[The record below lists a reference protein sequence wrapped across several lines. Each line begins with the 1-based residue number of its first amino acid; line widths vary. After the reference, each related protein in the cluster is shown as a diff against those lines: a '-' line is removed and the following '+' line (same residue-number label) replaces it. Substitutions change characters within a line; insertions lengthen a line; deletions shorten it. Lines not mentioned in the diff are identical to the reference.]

1 MDLAGGKKQLTQK
14 CEIHYIWVDFSRVP
28 SYIPLLKKEY
38 TISEVQKP
46 RLIEGSQKRLI
57 DDWLRQADKYIHAG
71 RYLAADELLQKVLNV
86 HPENEIAIS
95 YLDRIQFLVKQL
107 STRVGLNKE
116 TQLEVRKF
124 RDLQIGRK
132 GNQINSMLVTAQKM
146 IEDGHLKK
154 AHEQTSRALGLD
166 SDNSYAKALLQ
177 RINELEKAY
186 GSSTEFENEIQF
198 RKILTE
204 AWKEG
209 VPARTEGEQLS
220 TTQSRFKISDKR
232 RSELEREIKNSWYKE
247 SLRDL
252 WLAGGLA
259 SFNMD
264 LVEKLRSKFDISRLD
279 HSFIESSLLKE
290 VRKNKVRGTILVVD
304 PDDASLLT
312 LSQILRSHH
321 YAVIAATTIDEALA
335 SVKEVT
341 PDVILS
347 EVKFGD
353 GSLGFELFEFIRATP
368 ATQRAPFIFLNSSL
382 DRTSL
387 LIGKRLGVDDVLPKP
402 VDGELLVATITGAL
416 LRRTVKLP
424 STKQK
429 QATFS

>member
-1 MDLAGGKKQLTQK
+1 M
-14 CEIHYIWVDFSRVP
+14 
-28 SYIPLLKKEY
+28 
-38 TISEVQKP
+38 
-46 RLIEGSQKRLI
+46 
-57 DDWLRQADKYIHAG
+57 
-71 RYLAADELLQKVLNV
+71 LNV
-86 HPENEIAIS
+86 QPENEVAGS

-107 STRVGLNKE
+107 STRVGLNNE

-124 RDLQIGRK
+124 RDRQIERK
-132 GNQINSMLVTAQKM
+132 SNQINSMLVSAQKM

-154 AHEQTSRALGLD
+154 AHEQASRALGMD
-166 SDNSYAKALLQ
+166 TDNSYAKALLQ
-177 RINELEKAY
+177 RINELEKTY

-209 VPARTEGEQLS
+209 VPARTETERLS
-220 TTQSRFKISDKR
+220 SAQGNFKISDKR

-252 WLAGGLA
+252 WLAGGLS

-264 LVEKLRSKFDISRLD
+264 LVEKLRAKFNISRID

-312 LSQILRSHH
+312 LSQVLRSNH
-321 YAVIAATTIDEALA
+321 YAVIAAATLDEALA
-335 SVKEVT
+335 SIKQVT

-353 GSLGFELFEFIRATP
+353 GSLGFDLFEFIRATP
-368 ATQRAPFIFLNSSL
+368 ATQRAPFIFISSSL
-382 DRTSL
+382 ERTSL
-387 LIGKRLGVDDVLPKP
+387 LIGKRMGVDDLLTKP
-402 VDGELLVATITGAL
+402 VDPELLLATITGAL
-416 LRRTVKLP
+416 LRRTVKPLP
-424 STKQK
+424 AKQK
-429 QATFS
+429 LSTFS